1 MTLNR
6 ENLLHR
12 SWAENL
18 TEKDKT
24 LCKEKSLQRLDEA
37 TSGYG
42 WTGEEGGK
50 TGQDRTGDDRKG
62 NDWTWRDRTEQ
73 NRVRQDKI

>member
-12 SWAENL
+12 SWAEDL

-24 LCKEKSLQRLDEA
+24 LYKEKSLWRLDQVK
-37 TSGYG
+37 SGYG
-42 WTGEEGGK
+42 WTGEEG
-50 TGQDRTGDDRKG
+50 
-62 NDWTWRDRTEQ
+62 
-73 NRVRQDKI
+73 